1 MVQICADVPDVLR
14 FDEEN
19 ESEPA
24 WSEEV
29 EEEKHTGL
37 EPRPF
42 RVDSRRKS
50 LISSRLRAIS
60 YFFLLFFM
68 FFKCFSCFFIAS

>member
-68 FFKCFSCFFIAS
+68 FFKCFS